1 MSWED
6 YLKARGL
13 TLESYA
19 QLTPEQQQIHQN
31 DFSGSGGEL
40 PTTDPLDQPFGEYDR
55 EDLPDVTLE
64 WLMGASS
71 EDILKRF
78 GLSDEYAEFLPS
90 YEDMY
95 AQQEEFI
102 TGEDGYQELFED
114 EYGIQQDIFDLT
126 GRELDERGRQI
137 GAEYGLAM
145 EGVGLERE
153 RLGREKEKGLFGA
166 RESLFDIMQSQRE
179 QGGGFASQVGGFEY
193 GRARKGIQSKYKS
206 GLADIMGGYQA
217 ADLESERFGERRR
230 SGMAGVEFGQERL
243 GYDRGR
249 AKIGYDRG
257 MLGFEEDIYG
267 YQSAYRD
274 TIYDRLMDIMGWEM
288 RE

>member
-6 YLKARGL
+6 YLKEQGY
-13 TLESYA
+13 TLIEFDN
-19 QLTPEQQQIHQN
+19 LREDEQQN
-31 DFSGSGGEL
+31 LRDSFTGTLGSTGGTL
-40 PTTDPLDQPFGEYDR
+40 DDPLDLGGGGGNDF
-55 EDLPDVTLE
+55 DVTLE
-64 WLMGASS
+64 WLLSASS

-78 GLSDEYAEFLPS
+78 GLSDKYAEFLPS

-102 TGEDGYQELFED
+102 TGEGGYQELFED
-114 EYGIQQDIFDLT
+114 EYGVQQDIFDLT

-230 SGMAGVEFGQERL
+230 SGMAGVKFGQERL
-243 GYDRGR
+243 GYDRDR

-274 TIYDRLMDIMGWEM
+274 TIYDRIMDIMRM
-288 RE
+288 QNA

>member
-6 YLKARGL
+6 YLKEQGY
-13 TLESYA
+13 TLIEFDN
-19 QLTPEQQQIHQN
+19 LREDEQQN
-31 DFSGSGGEL
+31 LRDSFTGTLGSTGGTL
-40 PTTDPLDQPFGEYDR
+40 DDPLDLGGGGGNDF
-55 EDLPDVTLE
+55 DVTLE
-64 WLMGASS
+64 WLLSASS

-78 GLSDEYAEFLPS
+78 GLSDKYAEFLPS

-95 AQQEEFI
+95 GQQEEFI

-137 GAEYGLAM
+137 GAEYGLA
-145 EGVGLERE
+145 
-153 RLGREKEKGLFGA
+153 KEKGLFGA

-230 SGMAGVEFGQERL
+230 SGMAGVKFGQERL
-243 GYDRGR
+243 GYDRDR